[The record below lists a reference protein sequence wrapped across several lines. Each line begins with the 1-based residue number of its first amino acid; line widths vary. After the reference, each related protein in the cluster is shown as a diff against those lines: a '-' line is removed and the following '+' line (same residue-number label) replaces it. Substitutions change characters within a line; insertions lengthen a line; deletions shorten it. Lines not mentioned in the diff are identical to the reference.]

1 MTDDMRGDETKEP
14 THRQFL
20 DVADVDTW
28 SDLQVVMVQLG
39 RAAPYWRAQDTQG
52 AVVPQQG
59 WERDWDRRFRL
70 VEYKYIE
77 WCELRPKPDS
87 TGLTLADIAGVCEAI
102 GFQTDVLADRVRV
115 LGYRLLR

>member
-1 MTDDMRGDETKEP
+1 MQP
-14 THRQFL
+14 AQFL
-20 DVADVDTW
+20 TLATAHKW
-28 SDLQVVMVQLG
+28 AELQALMAEMSQ
-39 RAAPYWRAQDTQG
+39 AAPYWRTQSTSG
-52 AVVPQQG
+52 ARYPTSG
-59 WERDWDRRFRL
+59 WDADWDRHFRL
-70 VEYKYIE
+70 GVYKYIE